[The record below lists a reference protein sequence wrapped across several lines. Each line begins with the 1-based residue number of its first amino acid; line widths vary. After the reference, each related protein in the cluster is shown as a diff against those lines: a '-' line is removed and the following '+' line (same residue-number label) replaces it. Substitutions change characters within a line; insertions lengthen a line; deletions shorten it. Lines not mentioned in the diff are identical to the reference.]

1 MIDIEALI
9 SFDNYKTV
17 GYYTRSHVDKNLFL
31 DAVLKEDDFDEEPQ
45 VSDVKHEYWKID
57 EEIDDDLKEYYSLS
71 KESDPHSFP
80 ITVIYLDHHY
90 EVRFKLKSRD
100 NYG

>member
-1 MIDIEALI
+1 MIDIEELI

-71 KESDPHSFP
+71 KESDPRSSA

-90 EVRFKLKSRD
+90 EVR
-100 NYG
+100 

>member
-1 MIDIEALI
+1 MIDIEELI

-17 GYYTRSHVDKNLFL
+17 GYYTRSHADKNFFL
-31 DAVLKEDDFDEEPQ
+31 EALLKENDFNKEPE

-71 KESDPHSFP
+71 KESDSHSFP
-80 ITVIYLDHHY
+80 ITVIYLDRHY
-90 EVRFKLKSRD
+90 EVR
-100 NYG
+100 